1 MGTEIKSINGIP
13 LCDSTARRAIEKAKE
28 EFQPKGEYLTEH
40 QKLKS
45 INGQSLVGEGDI
57 TISGEGSVDLT
68 GYAKSEDIPSKVS
81 ELENDKGFLTQHQS
95 IKTINGQSLVG
106 EGNLTISGSGSVSTV
121 EADFKADVYMIPCY
135 GQSLAVGTSGGT
147 TTFSYKEPLAYNVNL
162 VNDNVQ
168 DMCAGTAEA
177 FRIAADYYGITLPEK
192 FKVIVCKDGAGG
204 KSVAQLAKGTSYY
217 TSLIN
222 HVKTAKASCDAAGL
236 TMIVPCFTW
245 TQGEEDMRCGGTAAS
260 YGSGTWN
267 PFTYKDRLKTL
278 IENLNTDIKA
288 ITGQTED
295 VLCIS
300 YQLTAHTSYSRYPR
314 IALQLEELAE
324 EYDKMVMA
332 KVMYDLEYVTEGT
345 SQVHAYNRSY
355 RNIGNLYGIAAFNAS
370 VLNKRKRWCYPIDYT
385 IHGNKVTIRFDT
397 PFRPLVLD
405 TKLINQL
412 PDGNYGFNIYNVV
425 EASGNSGSSIA
436 EAETRI
442 TNVRL
447 RGDDTVEL
455 TLSRT
460 PIEGERLTYGV
471 NGDYWQNVNGA
482 KTVLEGGEGEDGY
495 CKAGWQYGARGC
507 LRDSQPFKNNNSGAT
522 LKNLYNWC
530 VLFEIPFT
538 NENLGGGTS
547 SGGSGEV
554 IDPANSCTLIVT
566 PTPADAVVKING
578 VERSSAAVEIG
589 TTATWEVS
597 MPGYV
602 TQTGTQEMTKD
613 TAITVELT
621 ALPQYTVTINPI
633 PSDAEVIIEDEGGK
647 TSITTYEG
655 ATISWVV
662 SKEGYIT
669 KTGTHVVTK
678 DETITVELVDMSN
691 VDVDAQAYLT
701 AANITDTEQIGKVD
715 TLVTSLKS
723 EGLWD
728 KIDALYP
735 LLGDTFEQM
744 SYNLKDPSAY
754 KLKTSGTPTVV
765 ANKSISCTAQ
775 IQSDLPA
782 SVPGSDFHI
791 MGHSFSKRSDNDA
804 GLVVPGPSSGG
815 GYDSSKGG
823 VMILVGS
830 SYVAIRTTSTNKWQ
844 ASTTVD
850 GDGLFIGSLT
860 SGLVLN
866 GKDLGATKSGTPS
879 VTKWGTTE
887 SAFMYNGYNS
897 TSTAGKVE
905 GSITTGIAGFGKGLT
920 IEEMETYSA
929 ILNEFKQMYTE
940 VQEYTLTVSATPSD
954 ATVKLNGV
962 EQTSITVAEGSE
974 VQWEVSKD
982 GYVAQ
987 SGTVTV
993 TSDTTLP
1000 VTLVEAAEYTFT
1012 ITATPDN
1019 SIVKIN
1025 GVEQKSITVP
1035 EGTSVEYEVSCEGYY
1050 SESGS
1055 CIVDKDTNIVVDLT
1069 SESDVDTDAEVF
1081 LTAANITDS
1090 EQSGKIDTLVKSL
1103 KANNL
1108 WDKIDALY
1116 PMIGSTFEQMSY
1128 NLKDP
1133 TTYKLRTS
1141 GTPTIVADTSMAC
1154 SKQIV
1159 SDIPATD
1166 PGTDFHIMGSSVTKR
1181 AETSG
1186 GLLVPGPSNSN
1197 GYDRNGVMILIGAAY
1212 IQMRTSKSDNWKA
1225 TTTVD
1230 GDGLVIGSI
1239 TSGIVYNGAD
1249 TAAVKS
1255 GSPSVTLYRSTDN
1268 AFQYNCYNSTT
1279 TVGKVENPFTTR
1291 LAGFGKGLTIE
1302 EMQTY
1307 SEILNE
1313 FKQVYTT
1320 A

>member
-1 MGTEIKSINGIP
+1 MAIEPITREEQFLANAAGMSEKELTPITRKEMFYKDIADAVKSGGATPDVIESAVNKYLDNNPVQPGATSEQAKQIADNTTEIAELK
-13 LCDSTARRAIEKAKE
+13 IEVEGK
-28 EFQPKGEYLTEH
+28 QPKGNYLTEH
-40 QKLKS
+40 QKLK
-45 INGQSLVGEGDI
+45 
-57 TISGEGSVDLT
+57 
-68 GYAKSEDIPSKVS
+68 
-81 ELENDKGFLTQHQS
+81 
-95 IKTINGQSLVG
+95 TINGQEIVG
-106 EGNLTISGSGSVSTV
+106 EGNIVISTGAAPSVAAV
-121 EADFKADVYMIPCY
+121 FKADVYMIPCY
-135 GQSLAVGTSGGT
+135 GQSLAIGTSGGT
-147 TTFSYKEPLAYNVNL
+147 TTFNYTEPLAYDVNL
-162 VNDNVQ
+162 KNANVQ

-177 FRIAADYYGITLPEK
+177 FRIAADYYGITLPED
-192 FKVIVCKDGAGG
+192 FKIIVCKDGAGG

-217 TSLIN
+217 TSLLN

-245 TQGEEDMRCGGTAAS
+245 TQGEEDMRCGGSAAS

-300 YQLTAHTSYSRYPR
+300 YQLTSHTSYSRYPR

-385 IHGNKVTIRFDT
+385 IHGKKVTIRFDT
-397 PFRPLVLD
+397 PFAPLVLD
-405 TKLINQL
+405 TRLINQL
-412 PDGNYGFNIYNVV
+412 PDGNYGFNIYNVA
-425 EASGNSGSSIA
+425 EASGNSGSSIT
-436 EAETRI
+436 EAETKI
-442 TNVRL
+442 TNVQL

-455 TLSRT
+455 TLSRA
-460 PIEGERLTYGV
+460 PVEGERLTYGV
-471 NGDYWQNVNGA
+471 NGDYWQNVNGS
-482 KTVLEGGEGEDGY
+482 KTVLAGGEGDDGY
-495 CKAGWQYGARGC
+495 AKSGWQYGARGC

-522 LKNLYNWC
+522 FKNLYNWC

-538 NENLGGGTS
+538 SDNLGGGGT
-547 SGGSGEV
+547 SGGDGGDTPE
-554 IDPANSCTLIVT
+554 PTETYTLTIT
-566 PTPADAVVKING
+566 PTPADAIVKING
-578 VERSSAAVEIG
+578 KEGTSAAVEVN

-597 MPGYV
+597 KVGYV
-602 TQTGTQEMTKD
+602 TKSGTQEMTKD
-613 TAITVELT
+613 TALSIELE

-633 PSDAEVIIEDEGGK
+633 PADAEVILEDEGGK

-662 SKEGYIT
+662 SKEGYFT
-669 KTGTHVVTK
+669 QTGTHVVTK
-678 DETITVELVDMSN
+678 DETITVELVESGNLDT
-691 VDVDAQAYLT
+691 DAQTYLT
-701 AANITDTEQIGKVD
+701 AANITDETQIGKINA
-715 TLVTSLKS
+715 LVTSLKT
-723 EGLWD
+723 EG
-728 KIDALYP
+728 
-735 LLGDTFEQM
+735 
-744 SYNLKDPSAY
+744 
-754 KLKTSGTPTVV
+754 
-765 ANKSISCTAQ
+765 
-775 IQSDLPA
+775 
-782 SVPGSDFHI
+782 
-791 MGHSFSKRSDNDA
+791 
-804 GLVVPGPSSGG
+804 
-815 GYDSSKGG
+815 
-823 VMILVGS
+823 
-830 SYVAIRTTSTNKWQ
+830 
-844 ASTTVD
+844 
-850 GDGLFIGSLT
+850 
-860 SGLVLN
+860 
-866 GKDLGATKSGTPS
+866 
-879 VTKWGTTE
+879 
-887 SAFMYNGYNS
+887 
-897 TSTAGKVE
+897 
-905 GSITTGIAGFGKGLT
+905 
-920 IEEMETYSA
+920 
-929 ILNEFKQMYTE
+929 
-940 VQEYTLTVSATPSD
+940 
-954 ATVKLNGV
+954 
-962 EQTSITVAEGSE
+962 
-974 VQWEVSKD
+974 
-982 GYVAQ
+982 
-987 SGTVTV
+987 
-993 TSDTTLP
+993 
-1000 VTLVEAAEYTFT
+1000 
-1012 ITATPDN
+1012 
-1019 SIVKIN
+1019 
-1025 GVEQKSITVP
+1025 
-1035 EGTSVEYEVSCEGYY
+1035 
-1050 SESGS
+1050 
-1055 CIVDKDTNIVVDLT
+1055 
-1069 SESDVDTDAEVF
+1069 
-1081 LTAANITDS
+1081 
-1090 EQSGKIDTLVKSL
+1090 
-1103 KANNL
+1103 L

-1133 TTYKLRTS
+1133 TAYKLRTS

-1212 IQMRTSKSDNWKA
+1212 IQMRTSKSDNWKT

-1302 EMQTY
+1302 EMQKY
-1307 SEILNE
+1307 SEILNA
-1313 FKQVYTT
+1313 FKQIYT